1 MDARLELGLAT
12 LKTKLINTSNED
24 QVKVLKAYIKRSR
37 SRDKEMNELVQSHD
51 FRSTQTDLTS
61 NQSYRSLH

>member
-51 FRSTQTDLTS
+51 LRSTQTDLTP